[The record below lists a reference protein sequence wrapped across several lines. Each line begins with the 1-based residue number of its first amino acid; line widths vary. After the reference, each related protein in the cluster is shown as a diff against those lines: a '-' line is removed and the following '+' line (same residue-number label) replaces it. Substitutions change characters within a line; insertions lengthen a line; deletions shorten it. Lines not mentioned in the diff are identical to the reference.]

1 MTGPKDSSKHTRGG
15 RTVCV
20 SVCLCKEKCQESRKP
35 EHVWHFHV
43 LDTPA
48 YLCIPCPLFWVPSL
62 RHLCMREP
70 LSINRSDAGSDL
82 YTLALMTI
90 IGFDLVNKTM
100 WRCRT
105 SGHELLKTERKPHA
119 SDIKTWAN
127 VAYFDTFTKAVNS
140 TTAKTKLGLPYVILW
155 TEKFILIPLNSISC
169 CHLSCLKR

>member
-20 SVCLCKEKCQESRKP
+20 SVCLCKEKCQDSRKP

-48 YLCIPCPLFWVPSL
+48 YLRIPCPLFWVTSL
-62 RHLCMREP
+62 HHLCTREP

-82 YTLALMTI
+82 YS
-90 IGFDLVNKTM
+90 GSDDNHRFDLVHKTM
-100 WRCRT
+100 WHCRDKT
-105 SGHELLKTERKPHA
+105 SGHELLKTERKPQA

-140 TTAKTKLGLPYVILW
+140 TTAKTKLGLPYVIL
-155 TEKFILIPLNSISC
+155 
-169 CHLSCLKR
+169 